1 MDPRLNRQGRP
12 RRLDSE
18 LALEMP
24 VGAFMWM
31 QQPAF
36 VLDRPRSP
44 IPIDREGTENIE
56 QAIFVPE
63 FRVTTTKS
71 RLEPGIKKTYRL
83 LPFRALEETCL
94 PAAIQQR
101 WEASVAASRSAEWR
115 LWFEALD
122 DTQQKAHVQSLT
134 NSTKG
139 TFWAGLWLEYEEW
152 SKPRHARFIAAAAR
166 AIIILERKKLR
177 KQMDEA
183 QNLVAARMAQL
194 RLKAMFFQQPYP
206 FAASRKEEL
215 RDLPRA
221 SAKSLLASLFGPLSG
236 PLSAPPTPS
245 DIVSLG
251 LRLPPCY
258 FRLPAGAFRF
268 ATQIFSGKSYE
279 EAVAEQKASFNS
291 WANMAAHKN
300 AAPNLTPKKK
310 QPQTGKYRGNGVV
323 YDDR

>member
-1 MDPRLNRQGRP
+1 MK
-12 RRLDSE
+12 E
-18 LALEMP
+18 A
-24 VGAFMWM
+24 
-31 QQPAF
+31 
-36 VLDRPRSP
+36 
-44 IPIDREGTENIE
+44 
-56 QAIFVPE
+56 
-63 FRVTTTKS
+63 
-71 RLEPGIKKTYRL
+71 YRL

-115 LWFEALD
+115 LWFKTLD
-122 DTQQKAHVQSLT
+122 ETQQKAHVQSPT
-134 NSTKG
+134 KITKG
-139 TFWAGLWLEYEEW
+139 TFWAGLLLEYEER

-177 KQMDEA
+177 KQMDEV
-183 QNLVAARMAQL
+183 QKLVAARMAQL
-194 RLKAMFFQQPYP
+194 RLKAMLLQQPYP
-206 FAASRKEEL
+206 FAASRKEKF

-221 SAKSLLASLFGPLSG
+221 SAKPLLAPLLAPLSA

-279 EAVAEQKASFNS
+279 EAVAEQKANFNS
-291 WANMAAHKN
+291 WVRESKVRRIEGQPDLVVWGNMAVHKN

-310 QPQTGKYRGNGVV
+310 QPQTGKYRYQNKQSRSV
-323 YDDR
+323 

>member
-1 MDPRLNRQGRP
+1 
-12 RRLDSE
+12 
-18 LALEMP
+18 
-24 VGAFMWM
+24 
-31 QQPAF
+31 
-36 VLDRPRSP
+36 
-44 IPIDREGTENIE
+44 
-56 QAIFVPE
+56 
-63 FRVTTTKS
+63 
-71 RLEPGIKKTYRL
+71 
-83 LPFRALEETCL
+83 
-94 PAAIQQR
+94 
-101 WEASVAASRSAEWR
+101 
-115 LWFEALD
+115 
-122 DTQQKAHVQSLT
+122 
-134 NSTKG
+134 
-139 TFWAGLWLEYEEW
+139 
-152 SKPRHARFIAAAAR
+152 
-166 AIIILERKKLR
+166 
-177 KQMDEA
+177 MDEA

-291 WANMAAHKN
+291 WVRE
-300 AAPNLTPKKK
+300 
-310 QPQTGKYRGNGVV
+310 GKVR
-323 YDDR
+323 RST